1 MSDHFRALK
10 RISSV
15 QLKRTSLPVKPIIED
30 INGDESKERRASSI
44 VPRAMEELCINIS
57 SHLTVSSSLPPS
69 MPSSRTLI
77 LQNNHSSSQTAKLND
92 SSSVNKLLQKAND
105 NDSGIVNNINGSE
118 DPEDSEDPD
127 FVYPR
132 VYKST
137 INVEIE

>member
-77 LQNNHSSSQTAKLND
+77 LQNNHSSSQTPKLND